1 MTWCPSCRGR
11 MRFTAPALLPG
22 SQVNIHGLINFAKSE
37 FLKKC
42 VFPGLK
48 CINCRMNLKQ
58 QYDLLY
64 YCHIRCQGLFRRY
77 LKKRSFCCVNV
88 QYFELH
94 WDFYACCQMQVDVL
108 FLPWWVFC
116 IEETINCQLSTINYI
131 AALLS
136 PRLFRQGFHQ
146 LSLRFKGYKKDS
158 ASLHSAFFLATSLSL
173 VPFHQQAAS
182 WEALSS
188 SKRGTFVL

>member
-1 MTWCPSCRGR
+1 MISVEVVPLRGR
-11 MRFTAPALLPG
+11 SFIMFLREVERWPDARRAVGEWDLRHQLCYQG
-22 SQVNIHGLINFAKSE
+22 SQVNNHGSINFAKSE

-136 PRLFRQGFHQ
+136 PRLFRNYQ
-146 LSLRFKGYKKDS
+146 LST
-158 ASLHSAFFLATSLSL
+158 FLS
-173 VPFHQQAAS
+173 VPP
-182 WEALSS
+182 
-188 SKRGTFVL
+188 